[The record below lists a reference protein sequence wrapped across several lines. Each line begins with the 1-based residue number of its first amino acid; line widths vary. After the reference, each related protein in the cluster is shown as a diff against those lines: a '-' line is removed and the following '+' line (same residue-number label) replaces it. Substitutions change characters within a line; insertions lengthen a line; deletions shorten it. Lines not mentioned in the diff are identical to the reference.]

1 MVKITVNLPD
11 EVAKKLDELAKMQN
25 VSKTEALRRA
35 ISTEDFVRNERGNGN
50 EIVIGRPGGETR
62 SVRFTY

>member
-11 EVAKKLDELAKMQN
+11 EVAKKLDELARMQN

-35 ISTEDFVRNERGNGN
+35 ISTEDFVRSERGNGN